1 MQSLLIHGTF
11 LDSFAVFMKDVTT
24 HAPEVLPTIYVFVL
38 FSSLT
43 LMNMLVGVLVD
54 VVQAVA
60 STENEA
66 NQFAAVKDKIN
77 EIMRNIDRDS
87 DGLITRNEF
96 RGLLTDPRACGIL
109 KKVEVDVLSL
119 VDLEDYLFEGSD
131 ERGDSLEKNLTMT
144 EFMDLVL
151 SLRGS
156 NSATVK
162 DVVQLQ
168 RSLSNQLA

>member
-24 HAPEVLPTIYVFVL
+24 HAPEVLPIIYIFVL

-43 LMNMLVGVLVD
+43 LMNMLIGVLVD

-66 NQFAAVKDKIN
+66 NQFAAVKEKIG
-77 EIMRNIDRDS
+77 EIMRSIDADS
-87 DGLITRNEF
+87 DGFVTRDEF
-96 RGLLTDPRACGIL
+96 QSLVTDARAASIL
-109 KKVEVDVLSL
+109 HQVEVDVVSL
-119 VDLEDYLFEGSD
+119 VDLEDYLFESAD
-131 ERGDSLEKNLTMT
+131 ENGELVEKCLSMS

-151 SLRGS
+151 SL
-156 NSATVK
+156 
-162 DVVQLQ
+162 
-168 RSLSNQLA
+168 